1 MRPSGAVSVGIAG
14 CFVLTACVA
23 LLHAVFASASGP
35 PFLVASDFTIGGVG
49 HDRLTDLVVDASGNT
64 YVAGV
69 VGSYNFPGISSASI
83 ANAGMDLRFVAK
95 IPPLSRTASFVAVVG
110 SPTASLADAR
120 SAQFGE
126 DETAGL
132 AIDASGNA
140 YLVAYESSKDYP
152 VTGGAYPGTT
162 GKKYVYRVSA
172 TGQVTKLSTPLDPAV
187 KRVAAIAL
195 DGAGAIY
202 LTGSSGDGLQT
213 TAGAPYPTSS
223 VSQGCIAPYVM
234 KLDPAGQVVV
244 YATYLGNSGTLG
256 SICGGRVPQ
265 QINPINI
272 HPTGFALAIDGVG
285 NVYVTGQ
292 AEPGLPATP
301 GSPDFGTK
309 VAGPAGWNNLITD
322 PASHAFVTKLNSAGT
337 AIVYT
342 ARLGGTLR
350 DRGTSIVLDSSGGAI
365 VAGKTSSPNF
375 PSYGGAFGAY
385 GGVTMSCLLRTP
397 EFGFLA
403 KLSADGRQIVFS
415 GYLPLDG
422 EQLDD
427 CDGYGA
433 FDPAKVA
440 TDAGGNIYVAGFTT
454 ASNRQFHATPGAI
467 IPDPVGYQTAI
478 GNQLLQIFSVDGQR
492 RLYSTALPRSGA
504 QGIAVDPWQNVI
516 IANDNG
522 LQRLSSGTLPVDVST
537 GANPVCAGQ
546 AASLVARVAASND
559 LGSVDFLVDGISI
572 GSASIVNGNATRT
585 ATLTVGIRK
594 ATATYHGAGPFDGY
608 SSPDVYFA
616 VNQAGACQ

>member
-1 MRPSGAVSVGIAG
+1 MRLSVARSVGVAG
-14 CFVLTACVA
+14 HFVLTVCVA
-23 LLHAVFASASGP
+23 LLHAVCASAGGP
-35 PFLVASDFTIGGVG
+35 PFLVASDFTIGGTG
-49 HDRLTDLVVDASGNT
+49 HDRFTDLVVDAVGNA

-83 ANAGMDLRFVAK
+83 TNAGVDLRFVAK

-126 DETAGL
+126 DEAAGL
-132 AIDASGNA
+132 AVDASGNA

-152 VTGGAYPGTT
+152 ITGGAYTGTT
-162 GKKYVYRVSA
+162 GNKYVYKVST
-172 TGQVTKLSTPLDPAV
+172 TGQVTRLSTALDPAV

-202 LTGSSGDGLQT
+202 LTGSAGDGLLT
-213 TAGAPYPTSS
+213 TASAPYPTAS
-223 VSQGCIAPYVM
+223 VAAGCIAPYVM
-234 KLDPAGQVVV
+234 KLDPAGQAVV

-256 SICGGRVPQ
+256 SVCGGKVPQ

-272 HPTGFALAIDGVG
+272 HPTGFALAIDGGG
-285 NVYVTGQ
+285 NAYVTGQ
-292 AEPGLPATP
+292 AEPGLPATV
-301 GSPDFGTK
+301 GSPDLGTK
-309 VAGPAGWNNLITD
+309 VVGLYGWNNLITD

-342 ARLGGTLR
+342 ARLGGSLR

-375 PSYGGAFGAY
+375 PSYAAFGTY
-385 GGVTMSCLLRTP
+385 GGVTMDCLLWTP

-403 KLSADGRQIVFS
+403 KLSPDGRQIDFS
-415 GYLPLDG
+415 GYLPMDG
-422 EQLDD
+422 GQLDD

-440 TDAGGNIYVAGFTT
+440 TDAGGNVYVAGFTT
-454 ASNRQFHATPGAI
+454 ASNRSFHATASAI
-467 IPDPVGYQTAI
+467 IPDPTGYQTPI
-478 GNQLLQIFSVDGQR
+478 GNQLLQVFSADGQR
-492 RLYSTALPRSGA
+492 KLYSTALPRSGA

-522 LQRLSSGTLPVDVST
+522 GIQRLSPGALPIEVST
-537 GANPVCAGQ
+537 GANPLCAGQ

-559 LGSVDFLVDGISI
+559 LGSVDFLVDGTSI
-572 GSASIVNGNATRT
+572 GSASIVNGYATRT
-585 ATLTVGIRK
+585 ATLAVGIRK
-594 ATATYHGAGPFDGY
+594 ARAVYHGAGPFDGY
-608 SSPDVYFA
+608 SSPDLFFA